1 MSSVLPQSAPLSN
14 LQMELLKLYANGI
27 TEEELL
33 DIRRILARYFMD
45 RAVQGATQVWDEK
58 GYSARQLLN
67 EPS

>member
-1 MSSVLPQSAPLSN
+1 MSSVLPKSAPLSN

-45 RAVQGATQVWDEK
+45 RAVQGATKIWDEK
-58 GYSARQLLN
+58 GYSTQKLLN

>member
-45 RAVQGATQVWDEK
+45 RAVQGATKVWEEK